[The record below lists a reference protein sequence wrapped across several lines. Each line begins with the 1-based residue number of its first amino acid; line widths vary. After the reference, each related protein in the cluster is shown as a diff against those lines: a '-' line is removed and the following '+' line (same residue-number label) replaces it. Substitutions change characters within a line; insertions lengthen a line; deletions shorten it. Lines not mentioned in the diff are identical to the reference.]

1 MYIVKD
7 ALQKIPKVKLLDVFH
22 LKVFPK
28 KKKYEN
34 FIHFSYTLSHI
45 SEKSDVVFTRNLIKY
60 STGGPLDRRILVLV
74 KTCKSGKSHM
84 KNYIEGSRINIVHI
98 TQNCISCMYYM
109 KFV

>member
-7 ALQKIPKVKLLDVFH
+7 ALQKILKVKLLDVFH
-22 LKVFPK
+22 LKVFQK

-74 KTCKSGKSHM
+74 KTCISGKSHM